1 MYFKIGK
8 KINVYRT
15 PKSIAMIDIKY
26 LWGKKCKGR
35 YKGGREI
42 LEIPVKV
49 IVLNFKQLISN
60 V

>member
-35 YKGGREI
+35 YKGG

-60 V
+60 M